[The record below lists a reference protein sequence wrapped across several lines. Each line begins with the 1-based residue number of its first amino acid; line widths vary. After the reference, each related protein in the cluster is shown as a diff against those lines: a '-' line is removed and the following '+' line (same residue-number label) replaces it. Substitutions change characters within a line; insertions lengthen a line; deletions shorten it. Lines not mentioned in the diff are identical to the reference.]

1 MAHSS
6 RGWSGAR
13 TPQALKRVRQ
23 SNRRNAILQPRRSAA
38 KTEVK
43 DALQAAIAGDVD
55 ATRQAVAEAA
65 SALDRAA
72 KVGAI
77 HPNNAARRKSRLML
91 RVNAALGGEAQTFMA
106 KPQRQVS
113 KSAAAKAAKV
123 RIAAGK
129 ASKAKGEQTAAG
141 KARAALT
148 KSTRATDS
156 AAATAAAT
164 TAGTKAAAGKSST
177 TKASTTKAT
186 ASKASTTKAT
196 HHQGEHD
203 QGQHDQGDGRQGD
216 GRQGEHHQGERH
228 EDHAQAQQHQDQVL
242 TGVHPLSGEP
252 VAAVLE
258 ASRTAAS
265 SCAGRVRRRRSAS
278 SPRPVPWAAC
288 ARRARSPRPAIR
300 PASGW

>member
-1 MAHSS
+1 LAHSS

-43 DALQAAIAGDVD
+43 DALQAAIAGDAD
-55 ATRQAVAEAA
+55 ATRKAVAEAA
-65 SALDRAA
+65 SALDHAA

-91 RVNAALGGEAQTFMA
+91 RVNAVMGGEVLASST

-141 KARAALT
+141 KARAALS
-148 KSTRATDS
+148 KSTRS
-156 AAATAAAT
+156 AEATAA
-164 TAGTKAAAGKSST
+164 
-177 TKASTTKAT
+177 TKASAATSSTAKPSSGKSVASKPSAAKAATKSS
-186 ASKASTTKAT
+186 ASKATTSAKAATSKASAKSTTSAKAAT
-196 HHQGEHD
+196 
-203 QGQHDQGDGRQGD
+203 
-216 GRQGEHHQGERH
+216 
-228 EDHAQAQQHQDQVL
+228 
-242 TGVHPLSGEP
+242 SK
-252 VAAVLE
+252 
-258 ASRTAAS
+258 S
-265 SCAGRVRRRRSAS
+265 SAS
-278 SPRPVPWAAC
+278 KTKS
-288 ARRARSPRPAIR
+288 
-300 PASGW
+300 

>member
-43 DALQAAIAGDVD
+43 DALQAAIAGDAD
-55 ATRQAVAEAA
+55 ATRKAVAEAA
-65 SALDRAA
+65 SALDHAA

-91 RVNAALGGEAQTFMA
+91 RVNAVMGGEVLASST

-141 KARAALT
+141 KARAALS
-148 KSTRATDS
+148 KSTRS
-156 AAATAAAT
+156 AEATAAAKASAT
-164 TAGTKAAAGKSST
+164 TSSTAKPSSGKAATSKPS
-177 TKASTTKAT
+177 ASKAT
-186 ASKASTTKAT
+186 ASKSSAGKATASKSTASTSTTSAKAT
-196 HHQGEHD
+196 AGKTT
-203 QGQHDQGDGRQGD
+203 
-216 GRQGEHHQGERH
+216 
-228 EDHAQAQQHQDQVL
+228 AK
-242 TGVHPLSGEP
+242 TT
-252 VAAVLE
+252 
-258 ASRTAAS
+258 ASKT
-265 SCAGRVRRRRSAS
+265 SAS
-278 SPRPVPWAAC
+278 KTKS
-288 ARRARSPRPAIR
+288 
-300 PASGW
+300 